1 MVPRSRRCVSAASRT
16 PTPDIQALISV
27 RLPLIEP
34 GQAPDVTHLAERQV
48 EHMLRKEIQHSDRS
62 FYRGKTRVELQQE
75 ACRELNRLPL
85 SFLRVS
91 EVTRIGWRLARLA
104 RHPRRCHRKR
114 AGEATAKPCEC
125 NCRRLALLDAVHGRC
140 GALVKP

>member
-34 GQAPDVTHLAERQV
+34 GQAPDVTHLAEREV

-85 SFLRVS
+85 SFLRFLKS
-91 EVTRIGWRLARLA
+91 LRGYENRMAAGSPGSPSPPLSPKAS
-104 RHPRRCHRKR
+104 RRGH
-114 AGEATAKPCEC
+114 
-125 NCRRLALLDAVHGRC
+125 C
-140 GALVKP
+140 GAV